1 MLEHKHLITALWLS
15 KEEKHDR
22 CRTKNQNSEKKV
34 NLVRVSM
41 EDIIYATSLNVK
53 KNYLKIIDKSGIEYY
68 RKLSLRKITEIDQS
82 FIFITKDTVVNT
94 QLVDRRYK
102 WEYLWIK
109 KYKFSVSRSYKEKV
123 EDYFSSVVV

>member
-1 MLEHKHLITALWLS
+1 
-15 KEEKHDR
+15 
-22 CRTKNQNSEKKV
+22 
-34 NLVRVSM
+34 M